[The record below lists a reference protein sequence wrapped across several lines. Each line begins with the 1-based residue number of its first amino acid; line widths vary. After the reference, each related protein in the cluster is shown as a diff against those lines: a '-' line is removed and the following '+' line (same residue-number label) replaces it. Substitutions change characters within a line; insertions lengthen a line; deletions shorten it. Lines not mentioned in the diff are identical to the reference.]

1 MIEVRSVHAT
11 GHDGRGFGNA
21 IGMADLTRGTRKQVC
36 RHIADKLGRR
46 TIVMIGLM
54 GAGKT
59 TIGRRLAARL
69 DLPFVDA
76 DAEIER
82 AAGKSIEDIFNDHGE
97 AEFRDGERR
106 VIARLLEAGPQV
118 LATGG
123 GAFMDLQTRDAIARA
138 GISVWLRAS
147 HKVLTDRVARRD
159 HRPLL
164 KTGNAGAIMR
174 ALMDERY
181 PFYRKADITVES
193 RDVAHEIIVN
203 DVVGKIAGLL

>member
-1 MIEVRSVHAT
+1 M
-11 GHDGRGFGNA
+11 
-21 IGMADLTRGTRKQVC
+21 TRGTKKRACQ
-36 RHIADKLGRR
+36 HIVDQLDGR
-46 TIVMIGLM
+46 TIVMVGLM

-69 DLPFVDA
+69 DLPFIDA
-76 DAEIER
+76 DAEIEQ
-82 AAGKSIEDIFNDHGE
+82 AAGKSIEDIFKDHGE

-106 VIARLLEAGPQV
+106 VIARLLQEGPQI

-123 GAFMDLQTRDAIARA
+123 GAFIDPQTREAVSSF

-147 HKVLTDRVARRD
+147 HKVLVDRVTRRD

-164 KTGNAGAIMR
+164 KTGDPATIMR
-174 ALMDERY
+174 ALMDKRY
-181 PFYRKADITVES
+181 PFYRKADITVDS

-203 DVVGKIAGLL
+203 DVVGKIAKLV